1 MCCAALVCRKDKA
14 PPLSRLTEEEARR
27 VEEEEKEKIEKQEEK
42 RIDDLWSSFKQD
54 TNTKVLPSVATETSN
69 CSQAAAKAPLKV
81 AHLVVAHALA
91 AGWCDKV

>member
-14 PPLSRLTEEEARR
+14 PPLSRLTEEEASR
-27 VEEEEKEKIEKQEEK
+27 VEEEERVKIEKQEEK

-54 TNTKVLPSVATETSN
+54 TNTKLLPSVATETSN

-81 AHLVVAHALA
+81 FHLEVACA
-91 AGWCDKV
+91 